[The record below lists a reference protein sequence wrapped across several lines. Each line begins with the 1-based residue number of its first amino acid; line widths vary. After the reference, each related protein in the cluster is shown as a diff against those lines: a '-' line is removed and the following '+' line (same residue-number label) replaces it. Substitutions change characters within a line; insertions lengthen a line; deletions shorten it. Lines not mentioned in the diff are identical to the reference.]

1 MNDLC
6 MIKKIPNLICIS
18 LAPVVVR
25 DQSLFIAWA
34 GSEDFVC
41 QDKIYLI
48 PPGSNIHMIPLLPPL
63 IGI

>member
-6 MIKKIPNLICIS
+6 MVKKIPNLICIS

-25 DQSLFIAWA
+25 DQSLFIAWV

-48 PPGSNIHMIPLLPPL
+48 PPGRL
-63 IGI
+63 